1 MKLRSR
7 ARIPGTFI
15 GILCILIATGC
26 AFTGN
31 LLRWNQIDA
40 SALMKSEAGK
50 QAFNTMRFQTF
61 GPNAQQLIGYFL
73 YKDGIEVET
82 GGGIPLVRLGKKT
95 LEEVM
100 ADYVSVQRA
109 NMSTVGS
116 NLIVRE
122 IIRADAVV
130 GYTASDINMDVRIWD
145 ITQGDEPP
153 VLRLEFRDLRRDDG
167 LNNRRPQMRGF

>member
-1 MKLRSR
+1 MNPTKYGVASGKL
-7 ARIPGTFI
+7 AAIAVMLVI
-15 GILCILIATGC
+15 GAC
-26 AFTGN
+26 ASGN
-31 LLRWNQIDA
+31 VLKWNQIDA

-50 QAFNTMRFQTF
+50 QVFNTMRFQTF
-61 GPNAQQLIGYFL
+61 GPNAQQLFGYFL

-82 GGGIPLVRLGKKT
+82 GGGIPLARLGKKT

-100 ADYVSVQRA
+100 ADHVSVQRA
-109 NMSTVGS
+109 NMSAVGS

-122 IIRADAVV
+122 IIRADALV

-145 ITQGDEPP
+145 ITKDDEPP

-167 LNNRRPQMRGF
+167 LNRRPQMRGF

>member
-1 MKLRSR
+1 MNPTKYGVASGKL
-7 ARIPGTFI
+7 AAIAVMLVI
-15 GILCILIATGC
+15 GAC
-26 AFTGN
+26 ASGN
-31 LLRWNQIDA
+31 VLKWNQIDA

-61 GPNAQQLIGYFL
+61 GPNAQPLIGYFL

-122 IIRADAVV
+122 IIRADALV

-145 ITQGDEPP
+145 ITKGDEPP

>member
-1 MKLRSR
+1 MKIRLESR
-7 ARIPGTFI
+7 KALTAV
-15 GILCILIATGC
+15 GILCIFLAAGC
-26 AFTGN
+26 ALTGT
-31 LLRWNQIDA
+31 LLRWNQVDA

-50 QAFNTMRFQTF
+50 QAFNTLRFQTF
-61 GPNAQQLIGYFL
+61 GPNAQQLFGYFL
-73 YKDGIEVET
+73 YKDGIQVET
-82 GGGIPLVRLGKKT
+82 GGGIPIARLGKKT
-95 LEEVM
+95 LSEVM

-109 NMSTVGS
+109 NMFTVGS

-145 ITQGDEPP
+145 ITKGDGPP

-167 LNNRRPQMRGF
+167 FNDRRPQMRGF

>member
-1 MKLRSR
+1 MNPTKYGVASGKL
-7 ARIPGTFI
+7 AA
-15 GILCILIATGC
+15 IAVMLVVGAC
-26 AFTGN
+26 ASGN
-31 LLRWNQIDA
+31 VLKWNQIDA
-40 SALMKSEAGK
+40 NALMKSEAGK

-61 GPNAQQLIGYFL
+61 GPNAQPLIGYFL

-122 IIRADAVV
+122 IIRADALV

-145 ITQGDEPP
+145 ITKGDEPP

-167 LNNRRPQMRGF
+167 LNRRPQMRGF

>member
-1 MKLRSR
+1 MNPTKYGVASGKL
-7 ARIPGTFI
+7 AAIAVMLVI
-15 GILCILIATGC
+15 GAC
-26 AFTGN
+26 ASGN
-31 LLRWNQIDA
+31 VLKWNQIDA

-50 QAFNTMRFQTF
+50 QVFNTMRFQTF

-82 GGGIPLVRLGKKT
+82 GGGIPLARLGKKT

-100 ADYVSVQRA
+100 ADHVSVQRA

-122 IIRADAVV
+122 IIRADALV

>member
-7 ARIPGTFI
+7 ARIPCPFI

-26 AFTGN
+26 AFTGT
-31 LLRWNQIDA
+31 LLKWNQIDA
-40 SALMKSEAGK
+40 SALMKNEAGK

-122 IIRADAVV
+122 IIRADALV

>member
-1 MKLRSR
+1 MNPTKYGVASGKL
-7 ARIPGTFI
+7 AAIAVMLVI
-15 GILCILIATGC
+15 GAC
-26 AFTGN
+26 ASGN
-31 LLRWNQIDA
+31 VLKWNQIDA

-50 QAFNTMRFQTF
+50 QVFNTMRFQTF
-61 GPNAQQLIGYFL
+61 GPNAQQLFGYFL

-82 GGGIPLVRLGKKT
+82 GGGIPLARLGKKT

-100 ADYVSVQRA
+100 ADHVSVQRA
-109 NMSTVGS
+109 NMSAVGS

-122 IIRADAVV
+122 IIRADALV

-145 ITQGDEPP
+145 ITKGDEPP

>member
-1 MKLRSR
+1 MNPTKYGVASGKL
-7 ARIPGTFI
+7 AA
-15 GILCILIATGC
+15 IAVMLVVGAC
-26 AFTGN
+26 ASGN
-31 LLRWNQIDA
+31 VLKWNQIDA

-50 QAFNTMRFQTF
+50 QVFNTMRFQTF
-61 GPNAQQLIGYFL
+61 GPNAQQLFGYFL

-82 GGGIPLVRLGKKT
+82 GGGIPLARLGKKT

-100 ADYVSVQRA
+100 ADHVSVQRA
-109 NMSTVGS
+109 NMSAVGS

-122 IIRADAVV
+122 IIRADALV

-145 ITQGDEPP
+145 ITKGDEPP

-167 LNNRRPQMRGF
+167 LNRRPQMRGF

>member
-1 MKLRSR
+1 MNPTKYGVASGKL
-7 ARIPGTFI
+7 AAIAVMLVI
-15 GILCILIATGC
+15 GAC
-26 AFTGN
+26 ASGN
-31 LLRWNQIDA
+31 VLKWNQIDA

-50 QAFNTMRFQTF
+50 QVFNTMRFQTF
-61 GPNAQQLIGYFL
+61 GPNAQQLFGYFL

-82 GGGIPLVRLGKKT
+82 GGGIPLARLGKKT

-100 ADYVSVQRA
+100 ADHVSVQRA
-109 NMSTVGS
+109 NMSAVGS

-122 IIRADAVV
+122 IIRADALV

-145 ITQGDEPP
+145 ITKGDEPP

-167 LNNRRPQMRGF
+167 LNRRPQMRGF